1 MTESER
7 LLWSRVRMKQL
18 KGRQFYRQK
27 ILGNYIVD
35 FYCPSARLIVQVDGS
50 QHYTQEGMTRDK
62 DQANFMQGLNIRVL
76 RFSSIEVVT
85 NIDGVVFE
93 IFEHL

>member
-1 MTESER
+1 
-7 LLWSRVRMKQL
+7 MKQL

-50 QHYTQEGMTRDK
+50 QHYTMEGMTRDK
-62 DQANFMQGLNIRVL
+62 DQDNFMRELNLRVL
-76 RFSSIEVVT
+76 RFSLVEVIT
-85 NIDGVVFE
+85 NIEGVVSE
-93 IFEHL
+93 ILDHL